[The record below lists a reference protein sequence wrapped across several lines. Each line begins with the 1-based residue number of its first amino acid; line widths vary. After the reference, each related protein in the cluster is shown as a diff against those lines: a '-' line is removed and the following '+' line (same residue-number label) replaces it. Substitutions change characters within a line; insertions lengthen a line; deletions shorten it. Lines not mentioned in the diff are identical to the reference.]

1 MIRKY
6 LLPILALLGIV
17 VIIIAIV
24 IDNRPKRSVA
34 PPIQWPEVPFSSY
47 VSGAGIVE
55 ASNGNIVI
63 GTPVAG
69 IVMEVFVHW
78 GDQVAV
84 GDPLFKIDDHD
95 AQAQRLSANAIAG
108 EAKARLTQAKEQLQ
122 LAESV
127 PDQRAVSREEIGNR
141 RSSLAI
147 AEAAWLSAKARAGQV
162 GLSADRFM
170 IRAMQSG
177 RVLQIN
183 IHPGEFAQSG
193 AQSKPL
199 LLLGNIQRLYLRV
212 DIDEFDAFRVA
223 PGAAAVAFIRG
234 MPRRPVPLKFE
245 HIEPYVGPKT
255 ALSGNPTERVDSRVL
270 QVVYSFDA
278 STLPI
283 YVGQQMD
290 AYIQTPPDAVPIK
303 ALPPTPGKPAPAG
316 AS

>member
-6 LLPILALLGIV
+6 LLPILALLGVV

-24 IDNRPKRSVA
+24 LDNSPKESTA
-34 PPIQWPEVPFSSY
+34 SPIQWPEVPFSSY

-55 ASNGNIVI
+55 ASNGNIAI

-69 IVMEVFVHW
+69 IVTAVYVQW

-84 GDPLFKIDDHD
+84 GDRLFKIDDHD
-95 AQAQRLSANAIAG
+95 VQAQRLSANASAS
-108 EAKARLTQAKEQLQ
+108 EAKARLMQAREQLRV
-122 LAESV
+122 AESV

-141 RSSLAI
+141 RSAVAI
-147 AEAAWLSAKARAGQV
+147 AEAAWLSAKARASQV
-162 GLSADRFM
+162 GLSADRFT

-177 RVLQIN
+177 KVLQIY

-193 AQSKPL
+193 AQGKPL
-199 LLLGNIQRLYLRV
+199 LLFGNIQQLHVRV

-223 PGAAAVAFIRG
+223 PGAAAVAFVRG
-234 MPRRPVPLKFE
+234 APRHPVPLKFE
-245 HIEPYVGPKT
+245 RIEPYVGPKT
-255 ALSGNPTERVDSRVL
+255 ALTGSPTERVDSRVL

-278 STLPI
+278 SVLPV
-283 YVGQQMD
+283 YVGQQVD
-290 AYIQTPPDAVPIK
+290 VFIQTPADGAAIK
-303 ALPPTPGKPAPAG
+303 ALPATPSKPMPPG